1 VSNSDTQPTP
11 SPTPAPAPRTAEQ
24 IQSDIESAQKQ
35 LAATVDELSERLSP
49 QALAEDA
56 TGVVKGWFVHSDGS
70 VKVKPI
76 AIIGGTLAGLIVLR
90 QLFHD

>member
-1 VSNSDTQPTP
+1 MSNSDTQPTP
-11 SPTPAPAPRTAEQ
+11 SPTPAPPPRTAEQ

-35 LAATVDELSERLSP
+35 LASTVDELSERLSP

-56 TGVVKGWFVHSDGS
+56 TGVVKGWFVHPDGS
-70 VKVKPI
+70 VKGKPI